1 MARHVFRMW
10 LRLLAMVFSA
20 LLMAG
25 QGVQAEVA
33 PEAPDVLVKGIT
45 TEVVAIIKA
54 DKDIQ
59 AGDTRKIVA
68 LVETKIL
75 PHFNFTRMTQSAVGA
90 AWRRATPDQQKQLT
104 QEFRTLLVR
113 TYSNALALYREQ
125 VIDFKPLRARAEDTE
140 VTVRSEIKQRG
151 AQALTLD
158 YDMEKTS
165 AGWKVFDVKVGGVSL
180 IAAYQGDFAN
190 QVRDAGIDGLLKVL
204 ANKNRQPDPRSKG

>member
-1 MARHVFRMW
+1 MALGARM
-10 LRLLAMVFSA
+10 LAPVVTTIVTA
-20 LLMAG
+20 LLMAAPVARG
-25 QGVQAEVA
+25 EVA
-33 PEAPDVLVKGIT
+33 PDAPDVLVKGIT

-204 ANKNRQPDPRSKG
+204 VNKNRQSDSRPKG

>member
-1 MARHVFRMW
+1 MARHVSRLC
-10 LRLLAMVFSA
+10 LRLLAIVA
-20 LLMAG
+20 TAILMGG
-25 QGVQAEVA
+25 QVVHAEAA

-204 ANKNRQPDPRSKG
+204 ANKNRQPDSRPKG

>member
-1 MARHVFRMW
+1 MALGARM
-10 LRLLAMVFSA
+10 LAPVVTTIVTA
-20 LLMAG
+20 LLMAAPVARG
-25 QGVQAEVA
+25 EVA
-33 PEAPDVLVKGIT
+33 PDAPDVLVKGIT

-125 VIDFKPLRARAEDTE
+125 VIDFKPLRARAA
-140 VTVRSEIKQRG
+140 V
-151 AQALTLD
+151 
-158 YDMEKTS
+158 
-165 AGWKVFDVKVGGVSL
+165 
-180 IAAYQGDFAN
+180 
-190 QVRDAGIDGLLKVL
+190 
-204 ANKNRQPDPRSKG
+204 

>member
-1 MARHVFRMW
+1 MALVARM
-10 LRLLAMVFSA
+10 LAPLVTTMVTA
-20 LLMAG
+20 MLMAAPVARG
-25 QGVQAEVA
+25 QSA

-75 PHFNFTRMTQSAVGA
+75 PHFNFARMTQSAVGA

-204 ANKNRQPDPRSKG
+204 ANKNRQSDSRPKG

>member
-1 MARHVFRMW
+1 MALVARM
-10 LRLLAMVFSA
+10 LAPLVTTMVTA
-20 LLMAG
+20 MLMAAPVARG
-25 QGVQAEVA
+25 EVA

-204 ANKNRQPDPRSKG
+204 ANKNRQSDSRPKG

>member
-1 MARHVFRMW
+1 MALVARM
-10 LRLLAMVFSA
+10 LAPLVTTMVA
-20 LLMAG
+20 AILMAAP
-25 QGVQAEVA
+25 VARCEVA
-33 PEAPDVLVKGIT
+33 PEPPDVLVKGIT
-45 TEVVAIIKA
+45 SEVVAIIKA

-59 AGDTRKIVA
+59 AGDNRKIVV

-151 AQALTLD
+151 AQALSLD

-190 QVRDAGIDGLLKVL
+190 QVRDAGIDGLLRVL
-204 ANKNRQPDPRSKG
+204 SNKNRQPDPRPKG

>member
-1 MARHVFRMW
+1 MAQLVSRMY
-10 LRLLAMVFSA
+10 LRLFAMA
-20 LLMAG
+20 IAAMLMGG
-25 QGVQAEVA
+25 QVVHAEVA

-140 VTVRSEIKQRG
+140 VTVRSEITQRG

-158 YDMEKTS
+158 YDMEKTP

-204 ANKNRQPDPRSKG
+204 ANKNRQPDSRPKG

>member
-1 MARHVFRMW
+1 MALVARI
-10 LRLLAMVFSA
+10 LAPLVTTMVA
-20 LLMAG
+20 AILMAAPVARG
-25 QGVQAEVA
+25 EVA

-204 ANKNRQPDPRSKG
+204 ANKNRQPDSRPKG

>member
-1 MARHVFRMW
+1 MALVARM
-10 LRLLAMVFSA
+10 LAPLVTTMVA
-20 LLMAG
+20 AILMAAPVARG
-25 QGVQAEVA
+25 EVA

-204 ANKNRQPDPRSKG
+204 ANKNRQSDSRPKG

>member
-1 MARHVFRMW
+1 MC
-10 LRLLAMVFSA
+10 LRLLAIVATAM
-20 LLMAG
+20 LMGG
-25 QGVQAEVA
+25 QVVHAEAA

-204 ANKNRQPDPRSKG
+204 ANKNRQPDSRPKG

>member
-1 MARHVFRMW
+1 M
-10 LRLLAMVFSA
+10 LAPVVTTIVTA
-20 LLMAG
+20 LLMAAPVARG
-25 QGVQAEVA
+25 EVA
-33 PEAPDVLVKGIT
+33 PDAPDVLVKGIT

-204 ANKNRQPDPRSKG
+204 ANKNRQPDPRPKG

>member
-1 MARHVFRMW
+1 MARHVSRMC
-10 LRLLAMVFSA
+10 LRLLAIVATAM
-20 LLMAG
+20 LMGG
-25 QGVQAEVA
+25 QVVHAEAA

-204 ANKNRQPDPRSKG
+204 ANKNRQPDSRPKG

>member
-1 MARHVFRMW
+1 MALVARM
-10 LRLLAMVFSA
+10 LAPLVTTMVA
-20 LLMAG
+20 AILMAAPVARG
-25 QGVQAEVA
+25 EVA

-204 ANKNRQPDPRSKG
+204 ANKNRQPDPRPKG

>member
-1 MARHVFRMW
+1 MALGARM
-10 LRLLAMVFSA
+10 LAPVVTTIVTA
-20 LLMAG
+20 LLMAAPVARG
-25 QGVQAEVA
+25 EVA
-33 PEAPDVLVKGIT
+33 PDAPDVLVKGIT

-204 ANKNRQPDPRSKG
+204 ANKNRQPDPRPKG

>member
-1 MARHVFRMW
+1 
-10 LRLLAMVFSA
+10 
-20 LLMAG
+20 
-25 QGVQAEVA
+25 
-33 PEAPDVLVKGIT
+33 VLVKGIT

-158 YDMEKTS
+158 YDMEKTP

-204 ANKNRQPDPRSKG
+204 ANKNRQPDSRPKG

>member
-1 MARHVFRMW
+1 MALVARM
-10 LRLLAMVFSA
+10 LAPLVTTMVA
-20 LLMAG
+20 AILMAAPVARG
-25 QGVQAEVA
+25 EVA

-204 ANKNRQPDPRSKG
+204 ANKNRQPDSRPKG

>member
-1 MARHVFRMW
+1 M
-10 LRLLAMVFSA
+10 
-20 LLMAG
+20 LMGG
-25 QGVQAEVA
+25 QVVHAEVA

-113 TYSNALALYREQ
+113 TYSASLETLKGSEMDFRPVNLAPNDKRAVVKGLVKRPGMQPLAFEMAVEKQPEGWRVYDLAIENLSLVTNYRS
-125 VIDFKPLRARAEDTE
+125 DFGNVVQRDGVNGLIKSLAE
-140 VTVRSEIKQRG
+140 RNG
-151 AQALTLD
+151 
-158 YDMEKTS
+158 S
-165 AGWKVFDVKVGGVSL
+165 AAS
-180 IAAYQGDFAN
+180 
-190 QVRDAGIDGLLKVL
+190 
-204 ANKNRQPDPRSKG
+204 SK